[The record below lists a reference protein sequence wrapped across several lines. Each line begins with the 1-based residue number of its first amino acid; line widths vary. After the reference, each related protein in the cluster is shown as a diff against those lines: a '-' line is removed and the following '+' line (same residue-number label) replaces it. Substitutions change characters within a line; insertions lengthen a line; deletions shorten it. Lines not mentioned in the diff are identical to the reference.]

1 MDVYCPKCGEP
12 VELDYFH
19 DVAADTSS
27 TYSAVRDDFARRGCA
42 AIGGRCNDRP
52 DEDRALAAAA
62 LFEIM
67 GDDADGVAAMLED
80 AESMGLFG

>member
-19 DVAADTSS
+19 DVAADTRS

-42 AIGGRCNDRP
+42 AIDGRCNDRP
-52 DEDRALAAAA
+52 DKSRASAAAA
-62 LFEIM
+62 MFDVM
-67 GDDADGVAAMLED
+67 GDDADGIAAMLED
-80 AESMGLFG
+80 FDYLGMFE